1 MAGRKIPLA
10 TNEFYHVYNRGVA
23 RQPTF
28 LTKWDYQ
35 QTILALSYYRFTTPP
50 IKLSRFKELPYELR
64 KKYLSELENKGEKL
78 VDIISFVLMPNH
90 FHFLLKQTVEGGI
103 AKFLSQ
109 VTNSYT
115 RYFNTKH
122 KRVGPLFQG
131 TFKAVHIE
139 TDEQLI
145 HLSRYIHLNPLVSF
159 VVKEKDFLTYPWSCL
174 PDYLSGKSSL
184 VELEPILSQFPS
196 PSAYRKF
203 VLDQADYAKRLEAI
217 KHLVLEEKR

>member
-1 MAGRKIPLA
+1 MAGRKIILA

-35 QTILALSYYRFTTPP
+35 QTILALSYYRFINPP
-50 IKLSRFKELPYELR
+50 LKLSRFKELSYEQR
-64 KKYLSELENKGEKL
+64 QKYFSDLEGMGDKL

-90 FHFLLKQTVEGGI
+90 FHFLLKQAADGGI
-103 AKFLSQ
+103 SKFLSQ

-131 TFKAVHIE
+131 TFKAVHVE

-145 HLSRYIHLNPLVSF
+145 HLSRYIHLNPLVTF
-159 VVKEKDFLTYPWSCL
+159 LVKEKGSLSYP
-174 PDYLSGKSSL
+174 
-184 VELEPILSQFPS
+184 
-196 PSAYRKF
+196 
-203 VLDQADYAKRLEAI
+203 
-217 KHLVLEEKR
+217 

>member
-1 MAGRKIPLA
+1 MAGRKVILA

-35 QTILALSYYRFTTPP
+35 QTILALSYYRFRNPP
-50 IKLSRFKELPYELR
+50 LKLSRFKELPQEQR
-64 KKYLSELENKGEKL
+64 EKYLSELNNKGEKL
-78 VDIISFVLMPNH
+78 VDIISFAFMPNH
-90 FHFLLKQTVEGGI
+90 FHLLLKQAADGGI
-103 AKFLSQ
+103 SKFLSQ

-131 TFKAVHIE
+131 TFKAVHVE

-145 HLSRYIHLNPLVSF
+145 HLSRYIHLNPLVTF
-159 VVKEKDFLTYPWSCL
+159 LVKEKDFLSYPWSSL
-174 PDYLSGKSSL
+174 PDYLRGESTL
-184 VELEPILSQFPS
+184 VEIEPVLSHFAS
-196 PSAYRKF
+196 PRAYQKF
-203 VLDQADYAKRLEAI
+203 VLDQADYAKELEEI
-217 KHLVLEEKR
+217 KHLVIEE